1 MANASDVIDSRQ
13 TPAVTLLNDHTH
25 WVLRLALAS
34 VFGFHGLQKLP
45 ALEPMS
51 QMLGFSEGVILL
63 VALAEIAT
71 AVFIIAGGLF
81 GDWLTRL
88 GALLGMPVI
97 LGAIAFYHWPRWSF
111 TPADGFPMGGMEFQ
125 VTLLFLLIYFLAR
138 KIESQGPSS

>member
-1 MANASDVIDSRQ
+1 MANVGNDVDSRL
-13 TPAVTLLNDHTH
+13 TPAVTLFSDRAH
-25 WVLRLALAS
+25 WVLRLALAG

-71 AVFIIAGGLF
+71 ATLIVAGGLF

-88 GALLGMPVI
+88 GALSGMPVI

-111 TPADGFPMGGMEFQ
+111 TPAEGFPMGGMEFQ

-138 KIESQGPSS
+138 KTRSQDVT

>member
-1 MANASDVIDSRQ
+1 MANVGNDVDSIL
-13 TPAVTLLNDHTH
+13 TPAVTLFSDRAH
-25 WVLRLALAS
+25 WVLRLALAG

-71 AVFIIAGGLF
+71 AIFIVAGGLF

-88 GALLGMPVI
+88 GALSGMPVI
-97 LGAIAFYHWPRWSF
+97 LGAIAFYHWPRGVSLLPKAFPWAEWSSRSH
-111 TPADGFPMGGMEFQ
+111 
-125 VTLLFLLIYFLAR
+125 YF
-138 KIESQGPSS
+138 SS